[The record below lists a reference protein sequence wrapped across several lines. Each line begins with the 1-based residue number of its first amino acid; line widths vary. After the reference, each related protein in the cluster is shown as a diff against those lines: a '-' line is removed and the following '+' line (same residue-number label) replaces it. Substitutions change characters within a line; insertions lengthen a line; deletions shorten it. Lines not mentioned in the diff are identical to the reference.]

1 MLDICSF
8 PALFVQCF
16 GPWTGN
22 FLTNPLEIVPGLRM
36 TRSEDHQG
44 CVLLICSLVMFD
56 CSVPAPISV
65 HLRYFHY
72 LARWFSGLRE
82 SLEFVLV
89 QGLMRAG
96 STFIS
101 FKINVFELLG
111 NLSITFCFLVPLLDF
126 LSQAAGSPAINV
138 SIRTD
143 FFKIKR
149 LLSGQHFRSQSLQ
162 RLSFYPGLG
171 ISRQTPSKSCLVY
184 AWLDRR
190 TIRAVFN

>member
-1 MLDICSF
+1 MHSAELWESIRVQGQLLAGSVGLSF
-8 PALFVQCF
+8 LS
-16 GPWTGN
+16 GRWN

-65 HLRYFHY
+65 HLRYFHT

-89 QGLMRAG
+89 QGLSRAG

-111 NLSITFCFLVPLLDF
+111 NLSITSCFLVPLLAL
-126 LSQAAGSPAINV
+126 LSQAAGSPAINA

-149 LLSGQHFRSQSLQ
+149 LLSGQHFRSQ
-162 RLSFYPGLG
+162 
-171 ISRQTPSKSCLVY
+171 ISSKIVL
-184 AWLDRR
+184 LP
-190 TIRAVFN
+190 

>member
-1 MLDICSF
+1 MHSAELWESIRAQGQLLAGSVGLSF
-8 PALFVQCF
+8 LS
-16 GPWTGN
+16 GHWN

-65 HLRYFHY
+65 HLRYFHT
-72 LARWFSGLRE
+72 LARWFSGLGE

-89 QGLMRAG
+89 QRLSRAG

-111 NLSITFCFLVPLLDF
+111 NLSITSCFLVPLLTL
-126 LSQAAGSPAINV
+126 LSQAAGSPAINA
-138 SIRTD
+138 SNRTD

-149 LLSGQHFRSQSLQ
+149 LLSGQHFRSQISSKIVL
-162 RLSFYPGLG
+162 LPWVGNFSTNPLG
-171 ISRQTPSKSCLVY
+171 IVPG
-184 AWLDRR
+184 
-190 TIRAVFN
+190 